1 MIFTIFSITLFADSS
16 TFLNGSPFSPDIF
29 IAIPTIIENTKSA
42 IILSFENNFEKSFT
56 VSNFTVLSAIVISS
70 SLSVSSV
77 VVTSS
82 KDAFIFSPSSVFTS
96 FIKYVL
102 ANPINTAITDVI
114 TNTSNIEPIIFPI
127 LFGCFIFD
135 IAVVMFKKI
144 SGIIITNNR
153 FKNKSPSGLSI
164 VAFSL
169 KMIPMILPT
178 IIATKRII
186 VDL

>member
-1 MIFTIFSITLFADSS
+1 MFSITLFADSS

-29 IAIPTIIENTKSA
+29 IAIPTIIENTKRA

-56 VSNFTVLSAIVISS
+56 VSSFTVLSAIVISS
-70 SLSVSSV
+70 SSESWVSVELSALSSV
-77 VVTSS
+77 
-82 KDAFIFSPSSVFTS
+82 ALICSPSSVFIS
-96 FIKYVL
+96 FTKYVL
-102 ANPINTAITDVI
+102 ANPINTAITDVR
-114 TNTSNIEPIIFPI
+114 TNTNNIEPIIFPS

-135 IAVVMFKKI
+135 IAVVMFKNI